1 MSVEER
7 KFVWANF
14 ARSTLAEG
22 VSADAT
28 ELRIRALDASLFPS
42 PDYDE
47 VFSVVLWSEDLE
59 SFEVV
64 YCTGRAG
71 DLLTVERGKE
81 GTTPRAFAAGALVVH
96 QVTAGFF
103 AAVQDRRY
111 TVILSS
117 RLYPYE
123 LVEELGVGGAFRRGA
138 YWPVVAEE
146 LSVGGAFLGGELD
159 SILGEYT
166 DWPPEEIEVSG
177 VLLGGTLDEI
187 LKEYEDWP
195 PEEIEVSGVFLG
207 GVLEVPEVPL
217 VVYETWPVEELE
229 ISGTFLGGTLS
240 S

>member
-42 PDYDE
+42 PDHDE

-111 TVILSS
+111 AVILSS

-123 LVEELGVGGAFRRGA
+123 LVEELGVGGVPLSGGRYEPTMVEAL
-138 YWPVVAEE
+138 YVA
-146 LSVGGAFLGGELD
+146 GQPITGGELRALLVEYQWQPAEALQVGGQP
-159 SILGEYT
+159 ITGGELRALLVKYA
-166 DWPPEEIEVSG
+166 WPMEELHVAGEPITGGELRVALQTYEWPGEEIAVG
-177 VLLGGTLDEI
+177 AQPIDGGE
-187 LKEYEDWP
+187 
-195 PEEIEVSGVFLG
+195 
-207 GVLEVPEVPL
+207 L
-217 VVYETWPVEELE
+217 V
-229 ISGTFLGGTLS
+229 
-240 S
+240 

>member
-42 PDYDE
+42 PGHDE

-111 TVILSS
+111 VVILSS
-117 RLYPYE
+117 RPYPLE
-123 LVEELGVGGAFRRGA
+123 VLDALDVGGVPLPGGRYDPTMVEAL
-138 YWPVVAEE
+138 YVA
-146 LSVGGAFLGGELD
+146 GQPITGGELRAPLVEYQWQPAEALQVGGQP
-159 SILGEYT
+159 ITGGELRALLVEYAWSMEELHVAGEPIT
-166 DWPPEEIEVSG
+166 GGELRVALQTYGWSGEEIVVG
-177 VLLGGTLDEI
+177 AQPIDGGEI
-187 LKEYEDWP
+187 
-195 PEEIEVSGVFLG
+195 V
-207 GVLEVPEVPL
+207 
-217 VVYETWPVEELE
+217 
-229 ISGTFLGGTLS
+229 
-240 S
+240 